1 MRPSLRSA
9 LLAVLLLPQDSR
21 RPSASQRVWNLCGP
35 GLLAALPPAQ
45 RQTLRATERVK
56 QAELARQMEVAGS
69 LPLAESDRYRG
80 GLLRRE
86 DWATLDTG
94 APALVSSL
102 RTLRSCCRL
111 AVSLVGLARADEAAS
126 SV

>member
-1 MRPSLRSA
+1 MRPSLCSA
-9 LLAVLLLPQDSR
+9 LLAVLRFAATLRSR
-21 RPSASQRVWNLCGP
+21 RPRPTYNFCGP

-45 RQTLRATERVK
+45 RQTVLATERAK
-56 QAELARQMEVAGS
+56 QAELARQMEEAGS

-86 DWATLDTG
+86 DWAALDTG

-102 RTLRSCCRL
+102 RTLLSCCRL